1 MARIGIIGTGWG
13 ARTQVPAFQSAGLE
27 IAGIAGSDPEKTL
40 RAGQKLGVPSFQ
52 DWRALVGEAAIDLV
66 SIVTPP
72 SEHAAMA
79 LAALEAGKHV
89 LSEKPTALDASE
101 AGRMVE
107 AADRH
112 PGQLALIDHEL
123 RFLPA
128 WREARRRV
136 SRIGPLRYLE
146 ARYSSPGRADRTRLW
161 NWWSDANQGGGVWGA
176 VGSHL
181 VDALRYFA
189 GEVKAIQAFLHTFIT
204 ERPSDA
210 GTRRVTSDDFAA
222 VHVSLESSAFATM
235 TFSVVAGVDEPST
248 LTIHGE
254 RGALRL
260 EAESLWAASPGG
272 DWVKQVEGEAPALPG
287 NSPGGA
293 FGTGTL
299 YLGRALRAALDEGDR
314 EALAPAASFADGLEQ
329 QRILDAARRSH
340 EKGGSWERVE

>member
-1 MARIGIIGTGWG
+1 
-13 ARTQVPAFQSAGLE
+13 VPAFQSAGLE
-27 IAGIAGSDPEKTL
+27 IAGIAGSDPEKT
-40 RAGQKLGVPSFQ
+40 RRTSQKLGVRAFQ

-72 SEHAAMA
+72 SKHAVMA
-79 LAALEAGKHV
+79 LAALEAGKNV
-89 LSEKPTALDASE
+89 LAEKPTALDASE
-101 AGRMVE
+101 AQRMAE
-107 AADRH
+107 AAERH

-128 WREARRRV
+128 WREARRRM
-136 SRIGPLRYLE
+136 SQIAPLRYLE
-146 ARYSSPGRADRTRLW
+146 ARYSSPGRADRTRPW
-161 NWWSDANQGGGVWGA
+161 NWWSDASQGGGVWGA

-189 GEVKAIQAFLHTFIT
+189 GEVEAIQAFLHTFIA
-204 ERPSDA
+204 ERPTDA

-222 VHVSLESSAFATM
+222 VHASLESSAFATM
-235 TFSVVAGVDEPST
+235 TLSVVAGVDEPST
-248 LTIHGE
+248 LTVHGE

-260 EAESLWAASPGG
+260 ERENLWAASPGG
-272 DWVKQVEGEAPALPG
+272 DWVQQLEGEAPMLPG

-299 YLGRALRAALDEGDR
+299 YLGRALRAALDDGDR
-314 EALAPAASFADGLEQ
+314 DALAPAATFADGLEQ

-340 EKGGSWERVE
+340 ANDGRWENVERV